1 MRHLR
6 FQHLDKTKYLK
17 LVLLL
22 IYFIQEHRGDWK
34 CHLANTD
41 LKVRVNKLCFSIC
54 ICQYQD
60 QEVFDEEVISVVVG
74 VSAVVDISVEGD
86 LEHVTEGESVAVECV
101 IIEEGVPPVTVRL
114 HHEQHGG
121 DIQELGDGA
130 KVVLEPTLSD
140 TGSGED
146 KLKCFRNIY

>member
-6 FQHLDKTKYLK
+6 FQHWDKTKYLK
-17 LVLLL
+17 LILL

-41 LKVRVNKLCFSIC
+41 LKVRANKLCFSIC